1 MKTPV
6 DEKNLRI
13 MPTSIGTALLV
24 GEKTEPAML
33 LNIYKACFMNARAM

>member
-13 MPTSIGTALLV
+13 MPSSIGDVLLV
-24 GEKTEPAML
+24 EEKIEPFML